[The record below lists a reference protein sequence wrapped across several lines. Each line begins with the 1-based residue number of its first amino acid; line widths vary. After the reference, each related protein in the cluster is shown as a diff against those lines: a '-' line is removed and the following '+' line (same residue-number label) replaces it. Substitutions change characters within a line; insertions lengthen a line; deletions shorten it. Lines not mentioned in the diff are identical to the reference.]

1 MQETAAASSVEG
13 QRPKVPLTTREAT
26 PENDPT
32 LTLQEVRELQGEVSQ
47 QKVAQKHL
55 RKEEKAK
62 DFGGSVQCLHQRF
75 NLEFDSDQ
83 CLAIKNTFA

>member
-1 MQETAAASSVEG
+1 MQDTAASSSVEAR
-13 QRPKVPLTTREAT
+13 RPKVPLTTREAT

-32 LTLQEVRELQGEVSQ
+32 LTPQEVSELQGEVSE
-47 QKVAQKHL
+47 QKVVQKKL

-62 DFGGSVQCLHQRF
+62 DFGGSVQSLRQRF

-83 CLAIKNTFA
+83 CLAI